1 MGDEARRG
9 RRLPPPGG
17 SLVSAWVRAAFAARF
32 RVPVQSTLRSG
43 TPCPRAGGH
52 TASEVTLPKARGSS
66 CRLCPGQ
73 TQPHCLPGLPRHGGR
88 AGCVGTQGASV
99 LPVPLHEASG
109 AWVGLCAHR
118 AVPGPVSWAY
128 FGFRLPTHHILG
140 GSRARVCGS
149 HSHVW
154 LLASASP
161 APAVVGIC
169 GVNWQVEALSAS
181 FK

>member
-32 RVPVQSTLRSG
+32 CVSCAVHVALWDALSQG
-43 TPCPRAGGH
+43 WRAHGLGGH
-52 TASEVTLPKARGSS
+52 PPRSQRQQLQAVPRSDPATLPSW
-66 CRLCPGQ
+66 
-73 TQPHCLPGLPRHGGR
+73 TPRHGGR
-88 AGCVGTQGASV
+88 AGLVGTQGASV
-99 LPVPLHEASG
+99 LPVPLHKASG
-109 AWVGLCAHR
+109 AWLGLCAHR
-118 AVPGPVSWAY
+118 EAPGSVSWAY

-161 APAVVGIC
+161 APAIVGIC